1 MNHLSQAELI
11 DFVEDPAALPAE
23 RARHASSCQTCREA
37 ADDVRAA
44 LGLAAADE
52 VPAPSPLYW
61 DRLSSRIGDA
71 VRDEPAPRSQG
82 HGRWGWAVGTWGAA
96 TTATA
101 LLALMIILRATVHAP
116 VPAGPPDARSTPGTP
131 AAPVS
136 AAIVPVEPVL
146 NADDDEAWAVVR
158 AAADDLGWEEAHA
171 AGLAARP
178 GSAEGIALE
187 LTAEE
192 RIELG
197 RLLGPE
203 LKRNGA

>member
-1 MNHLSQAELI
+1 MNHLSQPELI
-11 DFVEDPAALPAE
+11 DFVEDAAALPAE
-23 RARHASSCQTCREA
+23 RVRHASSCETCREA
-37 ADDVRAA
+37 VDALRAT
-44 LGLAAADE
+44 LDLAAADD

-61 DRLSSRIGDA
+61 DHLSSRIGDA

-82 HGRWGWAVGTWGAA
+82 HGPWRWAIGTWGVA
-96 TTATA
+96 TTAT
-101 LLALMIILRATVHAP
+101 LLALMLILRATVHAP
-116 VPAGPPDARSTPGTP
+116 VPAGPPDARSTPGTT

-158 AAADDLGWEEAHA
+158 VAADDLGWDEAHA

-203 LKRNGA
+203 LKRNGV